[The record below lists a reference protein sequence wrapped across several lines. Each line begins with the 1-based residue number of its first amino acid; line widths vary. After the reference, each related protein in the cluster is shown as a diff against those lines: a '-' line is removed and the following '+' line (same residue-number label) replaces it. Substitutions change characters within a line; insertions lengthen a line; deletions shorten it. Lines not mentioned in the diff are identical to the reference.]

1 MNFKKLL
8 VATSLALAAMGA
20 SATTLDAMSGNVNIK
35 LAGLTTEVNTYY
47 STPPVL
53 QDPLLYYES
62 TWGVGA
68 ITQILGTGGK
78 TWTAGSS
85 DGSYLYYMLYGIA
98 DQNIVF
104 NAATN
109 RYDIYNVGA
118 TAGAQADGKIHLD
131 IYRTNTRLISIDSD
145 FNASPAD
152 RTGYNVYTPFL
163 ALGPAYLTVT
173 FGKGKGTAAIGGS
186 DPFANETLATLVQ
199 SATTAVLQSGIEG
212 DGKFFADVT
221 GGTAA
226 TQWNHDTQSFGH
238 DFDGS
243 FTLKTNGDSFGTG
256 VCTDAQIAT
265 DACFTGLINDPIRA
279 TKTVPEPASLALFGL
294 ALAGLAG
301 ARRRKSK

>member
-1 MNFKKLL
+1 MTVTKLL
-8 VATSLALAAMGA
+8 VATSLAFAAMSA
-20 SATTLDAMSGNVNIK
+20 SAISLDAMSGNVNIK
-35 LAGLTTEVNTYY
+35 LTGLTTEANVYNA
-47 STPPVL
+47 TPFPL
-53 QDPLLYYES
+53 QDPTLYYES
-62 TWGVGA
+62 TWGIGA

-104 NAATN
+104 NPATN
-109 RYDIYNVGA
+109 KYDIYNIGA
-118 TAGAQADGKIHLD
+118 TAGAGTDGLIHLD
-131 IYRTNTRLISIDSD
+131 IYRTNTRLIDIDSD
-145 FNASPAD
+145 FNASPAG
-152 RTGYNVYTPFL
+152 RTGYNTYSQFA

-173 FGKGKGTAAIGGS
+173 FGTGKGTAAVGGF
-186 DPFANETLATLVQ
+186 DPSADETLATLVQ

-226 TQWNHDTQSFGH
+226 TQWNHNTQSFGH

-256 VCTDAQIAT
+256 ICTDAEIAT
-265 DACFTGLINDPIRA
+265 NACFTGLINDPIRA